1 MCTHFML
8 LNDILACTLIMFSL
22 YLTCII
28 ILGLKFS
35 YKIMYYLTMFWSV
48 LGFIP
53 RYVRINR
60 IKTSLEDVIQ
70 DFKQSGYQL
79 VESQNIASFVT
90 EVNIWLDMI
99 MSI

>member
-1 MCTHFML
+1 M
-8 LNDILACTLIMFSL
+8 S
-22 YLTCII
+22 
-28 ILGLKFS
+28 
-35 YKIMYYLTMFWSV
+35 WSV

-60 IKTSLEDVIQ
+60 IKTSLENVIQ

-90 EVNIWLDMI
+90 QVNTSLDMI
-99 MSI
+99 VSI

>member
-1 MCTHFML
+1 ML
-8 LNDILACTLIMFSL
+8 SL
-22 YLTCII
+22 YPTCVFWGSNSLINVLFII
-28 ILGLKFS
+28 TTLCMS
-35 YKIMYYLTMFWSV
+35 WSV

-60 IKTSLEDVIQ
+60 IKTSLENVIQ

-90 EVNIWLDMI
+90 QVNTSLDMI
-99 MSI
+99 VSI